1 VARDGQQDAGRR
13 RDLRDGSRLGREA
26 VRPLHALVIGA
37 GIGGTAAAIALRRAG
52 LDVSLFEQTMTQRE
66 VGAGIQIS
74 PNASRL
80 LGRYGLGDAMARDAV
95 RPSAVVFRRWQ
106 DGRVLGREELGDT
119 IENCYGSPYYHFHR
133 ADLIALLADAFGPE
147 EIKLGRRLIDV
158 EQDERGVTAHFEDG
172 TSERGDLLI
181 GADGIH
187 SRVRERLF
195 GKEKPR
201 FSGQIA
207 YRGLAPAERVAHLG
221 LPLDVTNWL
230 GPGGHFVHYFVSSGR
245 FLNFVAVSE
254 EATWTRE
261 QWSDR
266 GSISDAARIYEG
278 WHPQIATIL
287 NAVDETF
294 KWALFDRNPLPE
306 WTLGCVALLG
316 DACHPMLPFMAQGA
330 AQAIE
335 DGAVLAACLK
345 QAAFDIPA
353 ALRAYAA
360 LRKPRA
366 SEVQERSRANSTSF
380 HLHDG
385 PRQLERDHVFVTRGV
400 RGSPEAMNRLYGY
413 DAEAVAATLEEKR

>member
-1 VARDGQQDAGRR
+1 
-13 RDLRDGSRLGREA
+13 
-26 VRPLHALVIGA
+26 
-37 GIGGTAAAIALRRAG
+37 
-52 LDVSLFEQTMTQRE
+52 LFEQTVAQRE
-66 VGAGIQIS
+66 VGAGIQVS

-80 LGRYGLGDAMARDAV
+80 LRRYGLGDAMARAAV

-106 DGRVLGREELGDT
+106 DGRVLGREELGDAL
-119 IENCYGSPYYHFHR
+119 ENRYGSPYYHFHR
-133 ADLIALLADAFGPE
+133 ADLIALLADAFGPK

-158 EQDERGVTAHFEDG
+158 EQDESGVTAHFEDG

-187 SRVRERLF
+187 SKVRERLF
-195 GKEKPR
+195 GEEKPR

-221 LPLDVTNWL
+221 LPLDVTNWV
-230 GPGGHFVHYFVSSGR
+230 GPGGHFVHYFVSAGR

-266 GSISDAARIYEG
+266 GSISDAAKIYEG

-287 NAVDETF
+287 DAVDETF
-294 KWALFDRNPLPE
+294 KWALFDRNPFPE
-306 WTLGCVALLG
+306 WTARRVALLG

-335 DGAVLAACLK
+335 DGAALAACLK

-353 ALRAYAA
+353 AFRTYVA

-366 SEVQERSRANSTSF
+366 TEVQERSRANSKSF

-385 PRQLERDHVFVTRGV
+385 PQQLERDQIFVTRGV

-413 DAEAVAATLEEKR
+413 DAEAVAPTPEEKR

>member
-1 VARDGQQDAGRR
+1 MKR
-13 RDLRDGSRLGREA
+13 
-26 VRPLHALVIGA
+26 LHALVIGA

-52 LDVSLFEQTMTQRE
+52 LDVSLFEQTMAQRE

-74 PNASRL
+74 PNAARL
-80 LGRYGLGDAMARDAV
+80 LDRYGLGDAMARAAV

-106 DGRVLGREELGDT
+106 DGRVLGREELGDS
-119 IENCYGSPYYHFHR
+119 IENRYGAPYYHFHR
-133 ADLIALLADAFGPE
+133 ADLIALLADAFGRK
-147 EIKLGRRLIDV
+147 EIKLGRRLVGV

-187 SRVRERLF
+187 SQVRERLF
-195 GKEKPR
+195 GAEKPR

-221 LPLDVTNWL
+221 LPLDVTNWV
-230 GPGGHFVHYFVSSGR
+230 GPGGHLVHYFVSSGR
-245 FLNFVAVSE
+245 LLNFVAVSE
-254 EATWTRE
+254 EGTWTRE

-266 GSISDAARIYEG
+266 GSISDAAKKYEG

-294 KWALFDRNPLPE
+294 KWALFDRDPFPE
-306 WTLGCVALLG
+306 WTQGRVALLG
-316 DACHPMLPFMAQGA
+316 DACHPMLPYMAQGA

-335 DGAVLAACLK
+335 DGAVLAAGLK
-345 QAAFDIPA
+345 HVAFDIPSA
-353 ALRAYAA
+353 FRAYVT

-366 SEVQERSRANSTSF
+366 TEVQERSRANSTSF
-380 HLHDG
+380 HLQDG
-385 PRQLERDHVFVTRGV
+385 PQQLERDHLFATRGV

>member
-1 VARDGQQDAGRR
+1 MK
-13 RDLRDGSRLGREA
+13 
-26 VRPLHALVIGA
+26 PLHALVIGA

-52 LDVSLFEQTMTQRE
+52 LDVSLFEQTLAQRE

-80 LGRYGLGDAMARDAV
+80 LGRYGLGDAMARAAV
-95 RPSAVVFRRWQ
+95 SPSEIVFRRWQ
-106 DGRVLGREELGDT
+106 DGRVLGREELGDA
-119 IENCYGSPYYHFHR
+119 IANRYGASYYHFHR
-133 ADLIALLADAFGPE
+133 ADLIALLADAFGRK
-147 EIKLGRRLIDV
+147 EIKLGRRLVGV

-187 SRVRERLF
+187 SQVRERLF
-195 GKEKPR
+195 GAEKPR

-207 YRGLAPAERVAHLG
+207 YRGLAPAERVAHLD
-221 LPLDVTNWL
+221 LPLDVTNWV

-254 EATWTRE
+254 EGTWTRE

-266 GSISDAARIYEG
+266 GSIFDAAKKYEG

-294 KWALFDRNPLPE
+294 KWALFDRDPFPE
-306 WTLGCVALLG
+306 WTQGRVALLG
-316 DACHPMLPFMAQGA
+316 DACHPMLPYMAQGA

-335 DGAVLAACLK
+335 DGAALAACLK
-345 QAAFDIPA
+345 RAAFDIPSA
-353 ALRAYAA
+353 FRAYVT

-366 SEVQERSRANSTSF
+366 TEVQERSRANSTSF
-380 HLHDG
+380 HLQDG
-385 PRQLERDHVFVTRGV
+385 PQQLERDHLFAMRGV

>member
-1 VARDGQQDAGRR
+1 MK
-13 RDLRDGSRLGREA
+13 
-26 VRPLHALVIGA
+26 PLHALVIGA
-37 GIGGTAAAIALRRAG
+37 GIGGTAAAIALRRVG
-52 LDVSLFEQTMTQRE
+52 IDVYLFEQTMAQRE

-80 LGRYGLGDAMARDAV
+80 LGRYGLGDAMARAAV
-95 RPSAVVFRRWQ
+95 RPSAIVFRRWQ
-106 DGRVLGREELGDT
+106 DGRVLGCEELGDA
-119 IENCYGSPYYHFHR
+119 IENRYGSPYYHFHR
-133 ADLIALLADAFGPE
+133 ADLIALLADAFGPKD
-147 EIKLGRRLIDV
+147 IKLGRRLIDV
-158 EQDERGVTAHFEDG
+158 EQDESGVTAHFEDG

-187 SRVRERLF
+187 SQVRERLF
-195 GKEKPR
+195 GEEKPR

-221 LPLDVTNWL
+221 LPRDVTNWV
-230 GPGGHFVHYFVSSGR
+230 GPGRHFVHYFVSAGR

-266 GSISDAARIYEG
+266 GSISDAAKIYEG
-278 WHPQIATIL
+278 WHPQVATIL

-294 KWALFDRNPLPE
+294 KWALFDRHPFPE
-306 WTLGCVALLG
+306 WTRGRVALLG

-335 DGAVLAACLK
+335 DGATLAASLK
-345 QAAFDIPA
+345 HAVFDVPAAF
-353 ALRAYAA
+353 RTYAT

-366 SEVQERSRANSTSF
+366 TEVQARSRAQATSF
-380 HLHDG
+380 HLRDG
-385 PRQLERDHVFVTRGV
+385 PQQLERDQVFITQGV
-400 RGSPEAMNRLYGY
+400 RGSPEAMNKLYGY
-413 DAEAVAATLEEKR
+413 DAEAVAATQEEKR

>member
-1 VARDGQQDAGRR
+1 MK
-13 RDLRDGSRLGREA
+13 
-26 VRPLHALVIGA
+26 RPHALVIGA
-37 GIGGTAAAIALRRAG
+37 GIGGMAAAIALRRAG
-52 LDVSLFEQTMTQRE
+52 VDVSLFEQTIAQRE

-80 LGRYGLGDAMARDAV
+80 LGRYGLGEAMARVAV
-95 RPSAVVFRRWQ
+95 RPSAIVFRRWQ
-106 DGRVLGREELGDT
+106 DGRVLGREELGDS
-119 IENCYGSPYYHFHR
+119 IESQYGAPYYHFHR
-133 ADLIALLADAFGPE
+133 ADLIELLAEAFGRGNIE
-147 EIKLGRRLIDV
+147 LGRRLAHI
-158 EQDERGVTAHFEDG
+158 EQDESGVTAHFQDG

-187 SRVRERLF
+187 SRTREWLF
-195 GKEKPR
+195 GEEKPR

-221 LPLDVTNWL
+221 LPLDVTNWV
-230 GPGGHFVHYFVSSGR
+230 GPGGHFIHYYVSAGR

-266 GSISDAARIYEG
+266 GSISDALGNYEG

-287 NAVDETF
+287 TAVDETF
-294 KWALFDRNPLPE
+294 KWALFDRNSLPE
-306 WTLGCVALLG
+306 WTRGRVALLG

-335 DGAVLAACLK
+335 DGATLAACLK
-345 QAAFDIPA
+345 NTAFDVPAAFQ
-353 ALRAYAA
+353 AYVA
-360 LRKPRA
+360 LRKPRTTMLQA
-366 SEVQERSRANSTSF
+366 GSQANSTSY

-385 PRQLERDHVFVTRGV
+385 PKQYERDQAYASVGL
-400 RGSPEAMNRLYGY
+400 RGSPEAMSRLYGH
-413 DAEAVAATLEEKR
+413 DAEVVAAT

>member
-1 VARDGQQDAGRR
+1 MK
-13 RDLRDGSRLGREA
+13 
-26 VRPLHALVIGA
+26 RPHALVIGA
-37 GIGGTAAAIALRRAG
+37 GIGGMAAAIALRRAG
-52 LDVSLFEQTMTQRE
+52 VDVSLFEQTIAQRE

-80 LGRYGLGDAMARDAV
+80 LGRYGLGEAMARVAV
-95 RPSAVVFRRWQ
+95 RPSAIVFRRWQ
-106 DGRVLGREELGDT
+106 DGRVLGREELGDS
-119 IENCYGSPYYHFHR
+119 IESQYGAPYYHFHR
-133 ADLIALLADAFGPE
+133 ADLIELLAEAFGRGNIE
-147 EIKLGRRLIDV
+147 LGRRLAHI
-158 EQDERGVTAHFEDG
+158 EQDESGVTAHFQDG

-187 SRVRERLF
+187 SRTREWLF
-195 GKEKPR
+195 GEKKPR

-221 LPLDVTNWL
+221 LPLDVTNWV
-230 GPGGHFVHYFVSSGR
+230 GPGGHFIHYYVSAGR

-266 GSISDAARIYEG
+266 GSISDALGNYEG

-287 NAVDETF
+287 TAVDETF

-306 WTLGCVALLG
+306 WTRGRVALLG

-335 DGAVLAACLK
+335 DGATLAACLK
-345 QAAFDIPA
+345 NTAFDVPAAFQ
-353 ALRAYAA
+353 AYVA
-360 LRKPRA
+360 LRKPRTTMLQA
-366 SEVQERSRANSTSF
+366 GSQANSTSY

-385 PRQLERDHVFVTRGV
+385 PKQYERDQAYASVGL
-400 RGSPEAMNRLYGY
+400 RGSPEAMSRLYGH
-413 DAEAVAATLEEKR
+413 DAEVVAAT

>member
-1 VARDGQQDAGRR
+1 VK
-13 RDLRDGSRLGREA
+13 
-26 VRPLHALVIGA
+26 PLHALVIGA

-52 LDVSLFEQTMTQRE
+52 LDVSLFEQTMAQRE

-80 LGRYGLGDAMARDAV
+80 LGRYGLGDAMARAAV
-95 RPSAVVFRRWQ
+95 RPSAIVFRRWE
-106 DGRVLGREELGDT
+106 DGRVLGREELGDS
-119 IENCYGSPYYHFHR
+119 IENRYEAPYYHFHR
-133 ADLIALLADAFGPE
+133 ADLVALLADAFGRK
-147 EIKLGRRLIDV
+147 EIKLGRRLVDV

-187 SRVRERLF
+187 SQVRERLF
-195 GKEKPR
+195 GEEKPR

-207 YRGLAPAERVAHLG
+207 YRGLAPAERVAQLG
-221 LPLDVTNWL
+221 LPLDVTNWV

-266 GSISDAARIYEG
+266 GSISDAAKNYEG

-287 NAVDETF
+287 TAVDETF
-294 KWALFDRNPLPE
+294 KWALFDRNPRPE
-306 WTLGCVALLG
+306 WTQGRVALLG

-335 DGAVLAACLK
+335 DGAALAACLK
-345 QAAFDIPA
+345 HVAFDIPSA
-353 ALRAYAA
+353 FRAYVT

-366 SEVQERSRANSTSF
+366 TEVQERSRGLSTSF
-380 HLHDG
+380 HL
-385 PRQLERDHVFVTRGV
+385 QQ
-400 RGSPEAMNRLYGY
+400 
-413 DAEAVAATLEEKR
+413 